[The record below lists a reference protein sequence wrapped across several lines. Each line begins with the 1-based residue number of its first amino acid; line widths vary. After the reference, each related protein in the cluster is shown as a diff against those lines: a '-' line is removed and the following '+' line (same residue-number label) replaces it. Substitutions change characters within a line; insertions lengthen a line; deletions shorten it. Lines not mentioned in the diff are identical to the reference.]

1 MPLHGTVV
9 CYARA
14 FFRQTSAWLS
24 TWIQSLLHQCASLS
38 GRPLFSCSGVY
49 RPVCPST
56 YPSTTSDEIE
66 RRVGRQRSSCLC
78 ISPLLSYSGLF
89 YLSARQF
96 LPSQSVIG
104 TLFVV
109 CLRLCQSVFVYLS
122 SWHPLQISL
131 CAYRPSIH
139 ASIAYLPYLLTVRKH
154 LHRVKPSWP
163 HTLLFLIRPEKTD
176 FLSFSLASNSSFD
189 ILSSWTS
196 PQCLVFEII

>member
-89 YLSARQF
+89 ICLLVSSSRRSLLSELYLLSVCASVNQF
-96 LPSQSVIG
+96 SSTCLLG
-104 TLFVV
+104 TLSK
-109 CLRLCQSVFVYLS
+109 SVSVPTVPLS
-122 SWHPLQISL
+122 MHL
-131 CAYRPSIH
+131 
-139 ASIAYLPYLLTVRKH
+139 LPIY
-154 LHRVKPSWP
+154 P
-163 HTLLFLIRPEKTD
+163 IY
-176 FLSFSLASNSSFD
+176 
-189 ILSSWTS
+189 
-196 PQCLVFEII
+196 